1 MKKSMK
7 KLTSFLVSCTLLST
21 ISISSFSPV
30 SAVQNTS
37 SSINDPTVAAHCIYS
52 TPDLSQTS
60 GNFLSFMIDFKTD
73 NQAMGT
79 YWQLCQANLDVSEL
93 KTKYPNVSNATFYGG
108 FQLSSNKINT
118 LFSFWDILNGTD
130 ESNVITTPTR
140 VYPVGDEHL
149 FGGEGNGHNYFMDY
163 EWKPDTWYTLL
174 VHCWKDKA
182 TGKTFIGQWIRNI
195 EDGEWILTSYF
206 NTTLSKTC
214 IQGGMSQ
221 FMESFS
227 KPYWGLKRDMYLKN
241 IYTYDKIKQ
250 KWFSLDKMSLYY
262 SYMYPDK
269 NGTHNLKITDEYFY
283 GDAGEKVE
291 NQALYDSENP
301 KILTGTIPQPDM
313 PNFGNL
319 SLDTMCTDST
329 KLVWDFSKNNAPMLS
344 FDTDII
350 NMETMAV
357 TSYSCTRP
365 EVRELSLETLSDG
378 NYLIHTQFTDV
389 FDRNLSYDYSV
400 TVKGKTITGKPSAIL
415 SGDFNQD
422 CTVTIK
428 DAIGILRET
437 VGISSANRY
446 QKWLGDVN
454 RDDEISVKDAVLIQ
468 RWLINEETK
477 YSIGKSVDIFPS
489 SSPVILPQISEPPTQ
504 PPTQPPI
511 SHTVKFT
518 DNKNW
523 GNIFIYAWNDTSQL
537 SNAKWPGVAMQYDS
551 VNSYGQKIY
560 KADISFDYTHIIF
573 TTANGSAQTQDILFD
588 STVNGYF
595 ITDNTTTNSFGKTV
609 YIAQSW

>member
-1 MKKSMK
+1 MKKSLK
-7 KLTSFLVSCTLLST
+7 KLTSFFVSCTLLST
-21 ISISSFSPV
+21 IAISSFSPA

-37 SSINDPTVAAHCIYS
+37 SAVNDPTVAAHCIYS
-52 TPDLSQTS
+52 YPDLSQTS

-73 NQAMGT
+73 NQAMST

-93 KTKYPNVSNATFYGG
+93 KSQYPNVSNATFYGG
-108 FQLSSNKINT
+108 FQISPNKINT

-140 VYPVGDEHL
+140 IYPEGAEHL

-182 TGKTFIGQWIRNI
+182 TGKTFIGQWIRDIQN
-195 EDGEWILTSYF
+195 GEWILTSYF
-206 NTTLSKTC
+206 NTTLSETC

-227 KPYWGLKRDMYLKN
+227 RPYWGLKRDMYLKN

-250 KWFSLDKMSLYY
+250 KWFSLDKMSMYY
-262 SYMYPDK
+262 SYMFPDK
-269 NGTHNLKITDEYFY
+269 NGTHNMEITDEYFY
-283 GDAGEKVE
+283 GSAGEKVE
-291 NQALYDSENP
+291 NQALYDSHNP
-301 KILTGTIPQPDM
+301 KFLTGTVSQPDM
-313 PNFGNL
+313 PDFGSL
-319 SLDTMCTDST
+319 SLNTMRTDNT
-329 KLVWDFSKNNAPMLS
+329 KLVWDFSKNNAPILS

-350 NMETMAV
+350 NTDTMAV

-365 EVRELSLETLSDG
+365 EIHELSLDTLSDG

-389 FDRNLSYDYSV
+389 FDRNLSYDYAV
-400 TVKGKTITGKPSAIL
+400 TVKGKTLTGKPSAIL
-415 SGDFNQD
+415 SGDFNED

-428 DAIGILRET
+428 DVIGILREN

-468 RWLINEETK
+468 RWLVNEETK
-477 YSIGKSVDIFPS
+477 YPIGKTVDISPS
-489 SSPVILPQISEPPTQ
+489 PAPVILPQIQESPTQ
-504 PPTQPPI
+504 PPTQPPV

-523 GNIFIYAWNDTSQL
+523 GNIFIYAWNDTTQL
-537 SNAKWPGVAMQYDS
+537 SAAEWPGVAMQYDS
-551 VNSYGQKIY
+551 SNSYGQKIY
-560 KADISFDYTHIIF
+560 KADIPSSCTHIIF
-573 TTANGSAQTQDILFD
+573 TTKDGSPQTQDILFD
-588 STVNGYF
+588 STANGYF
-595 ITDNTTTNSFGKTV
+595 ITDDTTTNSFGKTV
-609 YIAQSW
+609 YIAKSW